1 MSDQAQSLAVI
12 TGGAS
17 GIGLALAEAY
27 AVRGHAVL
35 LGDIDTEA
43 LASAKEKFCLPG
55 AVVHTAEVDLR
66 SATSVFELKE
76 KAQSLGSI
84 AAVCFNAGTT
94 VSGTPIWNTDIDLFD
109 HIAAVNLYGLFHSIR
124 AFVPVLIEQRQPADV
139 LITAS
144 MAGMVAS
151 GYSGAYSASKA
162 AAVALAKALKVELAS
177 EAPYLNVAV
186 LNPGMVKTNLMRT
199 SASRLPT
206 ADTIPQDVVEGT
218 HQALNE
224 LGVSP
229 GEAASWALRAL
240 QQKRFWA
247 FPPENDLFTGLFAA
261 ELKEMQDAIDV

>member
-109 HIAAVNLYGLFHSIR
+109 HIAAVNFVRPVSFDSSVRSRAYRTTATGRCPDNRLDGGDGRIGL
-124 AFVPVLIEQRQPADV
+124 QR
-139 LITAS
+139 
-144 MAGMVAS
+144 
-151 GYSGAYSASKA
+151 
-162 AAVALAKALKVELAS
+162 
-177 EAPYLNVAV
+177 
-186 LNPGMVKTNLMRT
+186 
-199 SASRLPT
+199 
-206 ADTIPQDVVEGT
+206 
-218 HQALNE
+218 
-224 LGVSP
+224 GVF
-229 GEAASWALRAL
+229 GE
-240 QQKRFWA
+240 
-247 FPPENDLFTGLFAA
+247 
-261 ELKEMQDAIDV
+261 